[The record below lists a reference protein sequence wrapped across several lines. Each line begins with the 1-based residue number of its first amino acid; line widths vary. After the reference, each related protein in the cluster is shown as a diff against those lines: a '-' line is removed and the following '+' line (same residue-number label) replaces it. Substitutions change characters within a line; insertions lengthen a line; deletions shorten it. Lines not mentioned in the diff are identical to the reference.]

1 MKLSRTDPNA
11 PIKNALHFQ
20 SQNFHSFVF
29 QQNMRCSADHNR
41 CSAIGPSIKGTPS
54 GGLYRKQ
61 PKQTLGQ
68 KTALTPRAG
77 DCQRNPQQIPKLVL
91 QTWPIDPIH
100 KWWLF
105 YFCSVIVQISLPGLT
120 LEQQFFSICH
130 MTMRLGRLI
139 AQGKRIKLAA
149 IYE

>member
-1 MKLSRTDPNA
+1 MKLSRMDPNA
-11 PIKNALHFQ
+11 PIRNALHFP

-29 QQNMRCSADHNR
+29 QPNLRCWADHSR
-41 CSAIGPSIKGTPS
+41 YSGIGPSIKGTPS

-68 KTALTPRAG
+68 KTSLTPRARN
-77 DCQRNPQQIPKLVL
+77 CQRNPQRIPKLVL
-91 QTWPIDPIH
+91 QTRSIDPID